1 MSSISLTNGPQLR
14 IEILKKLIILYL
26 MGPAEQGPAAITAIN
41 QVFQEK
47 GYTVDEI
54 DTAINLLIAEGKI
67 QQS

>member
-1 MSSISLTNGPQLR
+1 
-14 IEILKKLIILYL
+14 

>member
-1 MSSISLTNGPQLR
+1 MSSISLTNGPQIR